1 MRAMSDVVIVD
12 TSVFLN
18 VLDVP
23 AFNQNRDEILD
34 QFERLLG
41 AGNSLLLPMA
51 AIFETG
57 DHITDLSDGRLR
69 RRYAE
74 RFRSQ
79 VRKALNGEAPW
90 TLIPLPDSEQLYG
103 WLEGFPDHAM
113 RGVGL
118 SDLSIIKAWEAA
130 CARHQTR
137 RVRIWSLDQ
146 HLQGYDR
153 GIRIRIP
160 FPR

>member
-1 MRAMSDVVIVD
+1 MSDVVIVD

-23 AFNQNRDEILD
+23 AFNQNRDAILD

-51 AIFETG
+51 AVFETG

-74 RFRSQ
+74 RFRTQ

-90 TLIPLPDSEQLYG
+90 TLIPLPDSERLSG

-153 GIRIRIP
+153 GIHIRIP